1 MKRKKLTGFLE
12 KAAKECEESFAAD
25 MLGYWYSRHCL
36 GESVDRK
43 LILEEAKEECGL
55 VRDVELE
62 PFTVVL
68 ETEGGDLR
76 IRYRSTGAAIGYTYM
91 KG

>member
-12 KAAKECEESFAAD
+12 KAAKEYEESFAAD

-43 LILEEAKEECGL
+43 LILEEAKTDWKMPVSVTFEKPK
-55 VRDVELE
+55 D
-62 PFTVVL
+62 
-68 ETEGGDLR
+68 
-76 IRYRSTGAAIGYTYM
+76 Y
-91 KG
+91 